1 MLQEDSDNV
10 ATTSLKT
17 IRRSDIQYVSSHL
30 ISPDLAKQLKGIVL
44 QAIYSLHTRRKSK
57 FA

>member
-17 IRRSDIQYVSSHL
+17 IRSDNQYVSSDL
-30 ISPDLAKQLKGIVL
+30 ISPDLVKHLKGIVL